1 MKERIEAIIQ
11 HERLTPS
18 QFADS
23 IGVQRSGVSHI
34 LSGRNKP
41 SVDFLNKL
49 LSKYPHISG
58 DWLITGQGSMLSS
71 PKISSQPTEQLSI
84 PVLDEKPKTSFK
96 MPSKKVR
103 EEEQAPYKTVASKEK
118 AVAPSLPDRTDVKSI
133 ERIVVFYTDK
143 SFSEYRP
150 E

>member
-41 SVDFLNKL
+41 SLDFLNKL
-49 LSKYPHISG
+49 LTKYPHISG
-58 DWLITGQGSMLSS
+58 DWLITGQGNMLTGAVAA
-71 PKISSQPTEQLSI
+71 PKAVEQLSLPED
-84 PVLDEKPKTSFK
+84 PVTTKTSFK
-96 MPSKKVR
+96 MPKKVLK
-103 EEEQAPYKTVASKEK
+103 EEAEVKYEHKKPDMPLLPPVQAPNADKI
-118 AVAPSLPDRTDVKSI
+118 I
-133 ERIVVFYTDK
+133 ERIVVFYSDK
-143 SFSEYRP
+143 TFSEYRP

>member
-18 QFADS
+18 QFADA

-41 SVDFLNKL
+41 SLDFLNKL
-49 LSKYPHISG
+49 LNKYPHYSG
-58 DWLITGQGSMLSS
+58 DWLITGLGNMLSGVTS
-71 PKISSQPTEQLSI
+71 TAKPAEQLSI
-84 PVLDEKPKTSFK
+84 PDSVDKPKSSFK
-96 MPSKKVR
+96 MPKKVLKD
-103 EEEQAPYKTVASKEK
+103 EEPAAYKANQSKPQERPHLDTIQAPQK
-118 AVAPSLPDRTDVKSI
+118 AV
-133 ERIVVFYTDK
+133 ERIVVFYSDK
-143 SFSEYRP
+143 TFSEYRP